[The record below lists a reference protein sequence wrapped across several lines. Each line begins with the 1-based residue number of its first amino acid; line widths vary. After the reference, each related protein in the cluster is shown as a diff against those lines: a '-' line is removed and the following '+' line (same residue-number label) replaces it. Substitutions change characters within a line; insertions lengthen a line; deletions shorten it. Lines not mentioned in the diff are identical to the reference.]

1 MSNEELR
8 TSAKAAAAQVAGW
21 SGRFALLFAELDRRR
36 AWREDGAASA
46 EAWIVSET
54 GASIPSARAQAHVA
68 ERVAHLPHLAK
79 GFCSGQ
85 VSFDQV
91 RAVADVATPRSD
103 DRLAHAAADGA
114 SVLELM
120 EMARASAPPPRTSGG
135 VERATVRCN
144 PTTHTIT
151 AQLPKVEYASVVAF
165 LEARA
170 KRIPSD
176 GSVPWDERMGGAFI
190 DALTEQ
196 AAGGR
201 PLGGSFGRPL
211 VVAHVPLEALI
222 DEEGATTSLFGEL
235 QRGGLISAQ
244 VIARLACEGAVV
256 VAVDDAEGHTMY
268 EGRMSRDATD
278 AQRREILRRDRH
290 CRFPGCD
297 HVVFSQPHHMAE
309 WEADLG
315 PTDLDNLLAL
325 CTSHHGLLHSK
336 GWSVSGDANV
346 EVTFRGPNGRV
357 RTSRPSP
364 LWTRVSSQDG
374 RRLVAKEARA
384 GPSG

>member
-1 MSNEELR
+1 MSNEEVR
-8 TSAKAAAAQVAGW
+8 AAAKAAAAQAAAW

-54 GASIPSARAQAHVA
+54 GASVPTARAQAHVA
-68 ERVAHLPHLAK
+68 GRMAHLPHLAQ
-79 GFCSGQ
+79 GLCSGQ

-91 RAVADVATPRSD
+91 RAIADVATPRSD
-103 DRLAHAAADGA
+103 ARWAQAAAEGA
-114 SVLELM
+114 SVLELS
-120 EMARASAPPPRTSGG
+120 EMARAATPPPQLSNG

-144 PTTHTIT
+144 PRTHTVT
-151 AQLPKVEYASVVAF
+151 AQLPVLGYASVVAF

-176 GSVPWDERMGGAFI
+176 GTVPWDERMGAAFI
-190 DALTEQ
+190 DALGEQ
-196 AAGGR
+196 ATGGR

-211 VVAHVPLEALI
+211 VVAHVPLESLI
-222 DEEGATTSLFGEL
+222 DDDGTTTSLFGEL
-235 QRGGLISAQ
+235 DRGGLISGQ

-268 EGRMSRDATD
+268 EGRASRDATE
-278 AQRREILRRDRH
+278 AQRCEILRRDRH

-309 WEADLG
+309 WVRDLG

-325 CTSHHGLLHSK
+325 CTSHHNLLHSK
-336 GWSVSGDANV
+336 GWSVSGDANA
-346 EVTFRGPNGRV
+346 EVTFCAPDGRI

-364 LWTRVSSQDG
+364 LWTRVSTQGG
-374 RRLVAKEARA
+374 RRLGAKGARA